1 MLPSVRRNVN
11 DMNVLIEAGGFY
23 SRKYGTYRCGLL
35 LQTKKVAC
43 SFALSVAVTL
53 SRTIASRAKMVE
65 PIEMPFGMWVQE
77 NMY

>member
-1 MLPSVRRNVN
+1 MRPIVT
-11 DMNVLIEAGGFY
+11 DE
-23 SRKYGTYRCGLL
+23 
-35 LQTKKVAC
+35 VAC
-43 SFALSVAVTL
+43 SFALSVAVMTL